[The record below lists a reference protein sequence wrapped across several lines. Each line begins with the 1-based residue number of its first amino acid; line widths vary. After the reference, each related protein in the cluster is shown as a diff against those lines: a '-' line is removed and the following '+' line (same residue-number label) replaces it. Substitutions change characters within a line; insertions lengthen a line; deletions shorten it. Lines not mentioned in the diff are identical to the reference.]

1 MEKVSEDI
9 ILTMIEKEDPR
20 TFETILSTYKTQVYR
35 TALMILKNEA
45 DAEDASQDIFLNI
58 YKSLHKWKGNSALST
73 WIYRITHN
81 VCIDIIRKRKRN
93 DASPLTTYNDDG
105 EENVLPVIDEQ
116 ADVEEKVIQKSA
128 YGALYAA
135 IDRLPGKYREV
146 IIFREINNLSYEEIS
161 KILSLPQGT
170 VKSRIKRGREAL
182 KNLLLENKELFVK

>member
-1 MEKVSEDI
+1 MEKVSEDV
-9 ILTMIEKEDPR
+9 ILKMIEKEDPR

-105 EENVLPVIDEQ
+105 EENILPVIDEQ

-128 YGALYAA
+128 YGALYA
-135 IDRLPGKYREV
+135 EV

>member
-1 MEKVSEDI
+1 MEKVSEDV
-9 ILTMIEKEDPR
+9 ILKMIEKEDPR

-35 TALMILKNEA
+35 TALMMLKNEA

-105 EENVLPVIDEQ
+105 EENILPVIDEQ

-135 IDRLPGKYREV
+135 IDGLPGKYREV

>member
-1 MEKVSEDI
+1 MEKVSEDV

-105 EENVLPVIDEQ
+105 EENILPVIDEQ

-135 IDRLPGKYREV
+135 IDKLPGKYREV

-161 KILSLPQGT
+161 QILSLPQGT

>member
-1 MEKVSEDI
+1 MEKVSEDV

-20 TFETILSTYKTQVYR
+20 TFETIFSTYKTQVYG
-35 TALMILKNEA
+35 TALMILKNAA
-45 DAEDASQDIFLNI
+45 DAEDASQEIFVNI
-58 YKSLHKWKGNSALST
+58 YRSLHKWKGNSALST

-93 DASPLTTYNDDG
+93 DAVPLATFNDDG

-116 ADVEEKVIQKSA
+116 ADVEDRVIQNSA
-128 YGALYAA
+128 YSALYDS
-135 IDRLPGKYREV
+135 ISKLPAKYRDV
-146 IIFREINNLSYEEIS
+146 IIYREINNLSYEEIS

-182 KNLLLENKELFVK
+182 KNLLLKNKELFVK

>member
-1 MEKVSEDI
+1 MEKVSEDV
-9 ILTMIEKEDPR
+9 ILKMIEKEDPR

-105 EENVLPVIDEQ
+105 EENILPVIDEQ

-128 YGALYAA
+128 YGVLYAA

>member
-1 MEKVSEDI
+1 MCVL
-9 ILTMIEKEDPR
+9 IL
-20 TFETILSTYKTQVYR
+20 FESV
-35 TALMILKNEA
+35 N
-45 DAEDASQDIFLNI
+45 
-58 YKSLHKWKGNSALST
+58 
-73 WIYRITHN
+73 
-81 VCIDIIRKRKRN
+81 
-93 DASPLTTYNDDG
+93 ASPLTTYNDDG
-105 EENVLPVIDEQ
+105 EENILPVIDEQ
-116 ADVEEKVIQKSA
+116 ADVEEKVIKKSA

>member
-1 MEKVSEDI
+1 MG
-9 ILTMIEKEDPR
+9 
-20 TFETILSTYKTQVYR
+20 
-35 TALMILKNEA
+35 A
-45 DAEDASQDIFLNI
+45 
-58 YKSLHKWKGNSALST
+58 
-73 WIYRITHN
+73 
-81 VCIDIIRKRKRN
+81 
-93 DASPLTTYNDDG
+93 DDG
-105 EENVLPVIDEQ
+105 DVGADELVDHRVLVDPLEGVEDDRVMADNKLAVDFDSLPHDGGGDVQRGQHTVHGLTRIDEQ